1 MDALKSFLNSRKG
14 IVYLLTVITGF
25 VLYFSGDL
33 TGEMLLGIVGGGGAV
48 FQVTTAWEDTAR
60 SNATQGASSVSF
72 TATTEATPP
81 PPPDAA

>member
-48 FQVTTAWEDTAR
+48 FQFTTAWEDNAR
-60 SNATQGASSVSF
+60 VAATSGSSTIEM
-72 TATTEATPP
+72 TATTTTPAP